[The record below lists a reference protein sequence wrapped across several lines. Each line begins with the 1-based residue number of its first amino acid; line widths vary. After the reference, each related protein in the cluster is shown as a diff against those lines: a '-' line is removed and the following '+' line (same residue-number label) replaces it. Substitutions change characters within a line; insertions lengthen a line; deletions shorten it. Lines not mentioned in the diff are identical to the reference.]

1 MEEGLRAG
9 MPHPSPTKENI
20 MPLHLVVPTLVLIA
34 GIINDLKS
42 RKVRNF
48 LVLLLL
54 ITSLANV
61 YFFAGWEG
69 FKWGGLSLLV
79 ALGSCLPLVLT
90 RIMGA
95 GDMKLLMA
103 FSVGVSPISVFL
115 VLIYSFVWGALLG
128 ILQAVLKGDGMNLLN
143 NTLAIVTGGKKAV
156 SEEKLHRIPY
166 TVALFFG
173 WLTQLSLTGFSG

>member
-1 MEEGLRAG
+1 
-9 MPHPSPTKENI
+9 
-20 MPLHLVVPTLVLIA
+20 MPLHLIVPTLVLIA

-42 RKVRNF
+42 RKVRNY
-48 LVLLLL
+48 LVVLLLFTA
-54 ITSLANV
+54 IANV

-69 FKWGGLSLLV
+69 LKWGGLSLLV
-79 ALGSCLPLVLT
+79 ALGSCMPLVLT

-103 FSVGVSPISVFL
+103 FSVGVSPMSVFL

-128 ILQAVLKGDGMNLLN
+128 VFQAILKGEGMSLIN
-143 NTLAIVTGGKKAV
+143 NTLTIMTGGKKAV
-156 SEEKLHRIPY
+156 SEEKLHKIPY